1 MIERTP
7 VSEQA
12 RRRAQAMAS
21 AASRGEAGM
30 KFGELCRLAV
40 ANPRATAEL
49 IIALAEKA
57 VEYAQ
62 RPVGGPYPATYQDYM
77 REAHAAYVRGERSD
91 WVVEGE
97 RAYQRARGRRRRS
110 KGAA

>member
-7 VSEQA
+7 VPPQA
-12 RRRAQAMAS
+12 LRRAEALAA
-21 AASRGEAGM
+21 AASRGEAGK
-30 KFGELCRLAV
+30 KFGELCRLAQS
-40 ANPRATAEL
+40 NPRATAEL
-49 IIALAEKA
+49 LIALAEKA

-62 RPVGGPYPATYQDYM
+62 RPVCGPYPATYEDYM
-77 REAHAAYVRGERSD
+77 REAHAAYVRGERAA

-110 KGAA
+110 KAAA